1 MQQAPNLAGAI
12 QGGFQI
18 GQEAKMNN
26 LKALALEK
34 ENTQKNELQSLYKMA
49 ATGNPQAVQ
58 QLSIVAPQAYE
69 GLQKYQ
75 TYKIQRGGQLAN
87 SVLDAPEPVRPELY
101 QKAIET
107 FKSEFGVSPNI
118 PSEYSPEAAAHLKAI
133 VAQARQVED
142 VAKEQYEAPKFQAEL
157 ARTKAQTATEGFQ
170 QKNYAANTAKSYAD
184 IGKTRLESLKLSD
197 EINEMR
203 SERKMAAQSG
213 MTSAGFKSQQQELG
227 KARGEKIAL
236 LNSANSKLPQLLDT
250 VNQLSDLGQKAT
262 YTSAGLATD
271 FARRELGISP
281 RDSAVARSKYIATV
295 DNQILPLLRDTFG
308 AAFTQ
313 KEGES
318 LKVTLGDP
326 NKSPQEKEATLQAF
340 IQQKVA
346 TLNSA
351 AQEVGMNPIN
361 PTLISRG
368 KYSLVNGNLI
378 SEGQTAT
385 NPKTGEKLTFRGG
398 KWQ

>member
-26 LKALALEK
+26 LKALALER

-170 QKNYAANTAKSYAD
+170 QRNYAANTAKSYAD
-184 IGKTRLESLKLSD
+184 IGKTRLESLKLGE
-197 EINEMR
+197 EINTLK
-203 SERKMAAQSG
+203 SERQNM
-213 MTSAGFKSQQQELG
+213 E
-227 KARGEKIAL
+227 
-236 LNSANSKLPQLLDT
+236 
-250 VNQLSDLGQKAT
+250 
-262 YTSAGLATD
+262 
-271 FARRELGISP
+271 ELGISSP
-281 RDSAVARSKYIATV
+281 TAYKSYQTNMGQNLADKTK
-295 DNQILPLLRDTFG
+295 PLSQETAKTLGLAQGGIDIIGQMKSSFFDPKTDTFNKV
-308 AAFTQ
+308 AFGRTSAGSLLPNVMAGEDAQKFATQ
-313 KEGES
+313 KNNLSDLIGRMRSGGAIKNEEEAKF
-318 LKVTLGDP
+318 LKLIPRFGDSEPTVRYKLKQLDKEFSSIKSSIDP
-326 NKSPQEKEATLQAF
+326 NNVRPFGQSQSSSN
-340 IQQKVA
+340 I
-346 TLNSA
+346 
-351 AQEVGMNPIN
+351 IN
-361 PTLISRG
+361 WEDL
-368 KYSLVNGNLI
+368 
-378 SEGQTAT
+378 
-385 NPKTGEKLTFRGG
+385 
-398 KWQ
+398 